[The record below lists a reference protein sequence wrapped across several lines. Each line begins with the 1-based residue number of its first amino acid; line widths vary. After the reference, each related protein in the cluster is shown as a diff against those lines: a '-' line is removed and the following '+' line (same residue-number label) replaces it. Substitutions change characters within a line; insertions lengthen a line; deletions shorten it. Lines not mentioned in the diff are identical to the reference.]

1 MLEKGIKD
9 AGKEVRPAVKT
20 LAGFRKAK
28 RAKQALILKEFLR
41 AKDPLLNQNNE
52 KLYLNSSAYQY
63 VMQIQRTYAILN
75 SYFHCSLSR
84 LISKIL

>member
-1 MLEKGIKD
+1 MAKTGINLFEKVIKE
-9 AGKEVRPAVKT
+9 AGKAVRPAVKT

-41 AKDPLLNQNNE
+41 IENSLLKQNNG

-63 VMQIQRTYAILN
+63 VMQIRTLVEN
-75 SYFHCSLSR
+75 
-84 LISKIL
+84 

>member
-1 MLEKGIKD
+1 MAKTGINLFEKVIKE
-9 AGKEVRPAVKT
+9 AGKAVRPAVKT

-41 AKDPLLNQNNE
+41 IENPLLKQNNG

-63 VMQIQRTYAILN
+63 VMQIRTLVEN
-75 SYFHCSLSR
+75 
-84 LISKIL
+84 